1 MKNYIQDGEV
11 VTVAAPSGGVT
22 SGDFVA
28 VGSLTGVAQ
37 EDAAEGE
44 SVAIVRRGVFEL
56 GKTSAQAWTVG
67 VKIYATSAG
76 EMTTTATA
84 NTLVGVAAEAA
95 ANPSATGK
103 VLLTGQVV

>member
-1 MKNYIQDGEV
+1 MQNYEQDGEV

-37 EDAAEGE
+37 ETAAEGDP
-44 SVAIVRRGVFEL
+44 VAIVRRGIFEL

-67 VKIYATSAG
+67 AKIYATSGG
-76 EMTTTATA
+76 EMTTSASG

-95 ANPSATGK
+95 ANPSDTGK

>member
-22 SGDFVA
+22 SGAFVK

-37 EDAAEGE
+37 ETAAEAAP
-44 SVAIVRRGVFEL
+44 VAIVRRGVFEL

-67 VKIYATSAG
+67 AKIYATSG
-76 EMTTTATA
+76 GVMTTVSTD
-84 NTLVGVAAEAA
+84 NTLVGVAAAAA
-95 ANPSATGK
+95 ANPSATGL